1 MDTLKKMRL
10 STINK
15 EAATSR
21 KVADL
26 RNANLLKK
34 RLAQVFSSEFCEISK
49 NTIFTE
55 HLWTAASINRD
66 DIRQVQQIKS
76 AY

>member
-55 HLWTAASINRD
+55 HL
-66 DIRQVQQIKS
+66 
-76 AY
+76 